1 MIARAKRRL
10 VVVDGSRRFVFRMT
24 KRQVA
29 HDVLRLLLTL
39 GRPARIEERWT
50 RTRGRG

>member
-10 VVVDGSRRFVFRMT
+10 VVVDGSRRFVFRMAE
-24 KRQVA
+24 RQTA
-29 HDVLRLLLTL
+29 YGVLGLLLSQ

-50 RTRGRG
+50 RTRGR